1 MLKQLEEKGIR
12 YSSQI
17 IKDNSC
23 GGSAKTNLHTLTQRR
38 KEKKQNKH
46 SCIRKQMIKMMFLK
60 LRNF

>member
-1 MLKQLEEKGIR
+1 MLKQLEEKGNR

-38 KEKKQNKH
+38 KEKKNKTNTVVYVN
-46 SCIRKQMIKMMFLK
+46 K
-60 LRNF
+60 

>member
-1 MLKQLEEKGIR
+1 MLKQLEETGNR

-23 GGSAKTNLHTLTQRR
+23 GDSKPHEDQLTHTYTE
-38 KEKKQNKH
+38 KKKQNKH